1 MTWPTF
7 PTFPDYSSTVARA
20 VEPITALSTIYG
32 GARPGQSAVPRWADI
47 ELVVELLVPCPISL
61 AIRTSM

>member
-1 MTWPTF
+1 VTWPTF

-20 VEPITALSTIYG
+20 VEAITALSTIYG
-32 GARPGQSAVPRWADI
+32 GAGPGQSAVPRWANI
-47 ELVVELLVPCPISL
+47 ELILELLVPCPISL